1 MVKLSAVGSAQ
12 EVAWL
17 RMPAKRLAI
26 GPGFI
31 PHEHVIV
38 LDPSMRSTS
47 LIHVSHDYLYNT
59 DLVDSAYYS
68 YTTASPFRK
77 SKVQVL
83 RLPDPSAHRAR
94 NSSRHS
100 PSSSF
105 PHNTDSP
112 SFLSQRTNTPSDR
125 QEPSTGS
132 LPLSLPPV
140 GTATTPLNK
149 P

>member
-47 LIHVSHDYLYNT
+47 LIHVSHDYFYNT
-59 DLVDSAYYS
+59 DLVDSP
-68 YTTASPFRK
+68 TTAIQQLLRSETRK
-77 SKVQVL
+77 YKSCDYHIHPRIVPETAVATRPQAPSHTTQTRL
-83 RLPDPSAHRAR
+83 RRCR
-94 NSSRHS
+94 KEK
-100 PSSSF
+100 
-105 PHNTDSP
+105 
-112 SFLSQRTNTPSDR
+112 NTPSDR

-132 LPLSLPPV
+132 LPLSLLPV